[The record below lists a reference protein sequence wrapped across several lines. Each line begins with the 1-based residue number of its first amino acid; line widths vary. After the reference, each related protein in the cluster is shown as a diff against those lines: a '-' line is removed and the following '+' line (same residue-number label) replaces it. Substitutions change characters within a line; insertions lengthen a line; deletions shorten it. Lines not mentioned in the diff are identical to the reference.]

1 MRSRPL
7 STGVGPF
14 RGIYFRV
21 MELTRGTEFFD
32 ALVRYETYLWNHL
45 DHHLVDAGE
54 VALSTL
60 FALRVLRRH
69 AGDCRVQ
76 DLRADLGVTVGA
88 ASKLVDRLE
97 RDGLAVR
104 SPHPHDRRS
113 SLVALS
119 SAGQAAHDS
128 GVALVDA
135 ALSEHLSDET
145 AVGEATDVL
154 GRLMRRLGAPS
165 TEVSR

>member
-1 MRSRPL
+1 
-7 STGVGPF
+7 
-14 RGIYFRV
+14 
-21 MELTRGTEFFD
+21 MELQPGMEFFD
-32 ALVRYETYLWNHL
+32 TLVRYETYLWNHL
-45 DHHLVDAGE
+45 DRRLADEGE

-60 FALRVLRRH
+60 FALRVIRRH

-113 SLVALS
+113 SLIALS
-119 SAGQAAHDS
+119 PAGEAAHDR
-128 GVALVDA
+128 GVALLDA
-135 ALSEHLSDET
+135 ALAEHVSP
-145 AVGEATDVL
+145 EAGIGDVTGVL
-154 GRLMRRLGAPS
+154 RRLMSALDAP
-165 TEVSR
+165 TAEVAR

>member
-1 MRSRPL
+1 
-7 STGVGPF
+7 
-14 RGIYFRV
+14 
-21 MELTRGTEFFD
+21 MELQAGMEFFD

-45 DHHLVDAGE
+45 DHRLTAAGE
-54 VALSTL
+54 GGLSTL
-60 FALRVLRRH
+60 FALRVIRRH

-113 SLVALS
+113 SLIALS
-119 SAGQAAHDS
+119 PAGDAAHDR
-128 GVALVDA
+128 GVALTDA
-135 ALSEHLSDET
+135 ALAEHLAS
-145 AVGEATDVL
+145 EARVDDVTGVL
-154 GRLMRRLGAPS
+154 RSLMARLGAPQ
-165 TEVSR
+165 TEVAR